1 MQALIQDL
9 RYAFRILVKNPGF
22 AAVAI
27 VTLALGIGTT
37 TAIFSFVNGVV
48 LRPLAFKE
56 SDRLVMLL
64 TQSRR
69 ASPFPM
75 RAVFPGDFL
84 DWQRENRVFDNMA
97 AFQGATFSVT
107 TGGDPERLL
116 GAMVTRDFFE
126 TMGVLPIVGRTFR

>member
-1 MQALIQDL
+1 MQTLIQDL

-69 ASPFPM
+69 ASPTEIALPTE
-75 RAVFPGDFL
+75 RIV
-84 DWQRENRVFDNMA
+84 
-97 AFQGATFSVT
+97 
-107 TGGDPERLL
+107 DPSN
-116 GAMVTRDFFE
+116 GSS
-126 TMGVLPIVGRTFR
+126 P